1 MKTLNNF
8 QIFFV
13 YCYVMYTVMYTV
25 IVYSFSLWWAV
36 FLDSLL
42 FSVTVV
48 KSLETEVLILSFFK
62 EVAFILWLCLFFLL
76 YNFTFFWFS
85 VTGINH
91 VYSSVVGWIFSLTFF
106 VWTFE
111 IEVCCLC
118 FVDCLI
124 VLMFVLLLFVIFGV
138 CVLCLRILLSLV
150 VFQ

>member
-1 MKTLNNF
+1 MLC
-8 QIFFV
+8 ILLL
-13 YCYVMYTVMYTV
+13 YTV

-62 EVAFILWLCLFFLL
+62 EVAFILWLYLFFLL
-76 YNFTFFWFS
+76 YSFTFFWFS
-85 VTGINH
+85 VTGINN

-138 CVLCLRILLSLV
+138 CVLCLRILFSLL